1 MARQTNLEDRA
12 VALCRVLDAL
22 SDADALP
29 SKQRRIRSPESRAK
43 VRSFLIRSTQKVVD
57 HYRRILSVHQMSNS
71 DENAIL
77 VRLEQ
82 QERALREL
90 IRQDEELSIA
100 AHSDLEAA

>member
-1 MARQTNLEDRA
+1 MPRS
-12 VALCRVLDAL
+12 LDAL

-29 SKQRRIRSPESRAK
+29 SKHRRIRSPESHAK

-57 HYRRILSVHQMSNS
+57 HYRRILSVHQMSNCN
-71 DENAIL
+71 ENAIL
-77 VRLEQ
+77 VPLEQ